1 MINKKCEIIL
11 EYYIKSSK
19 NDITS
24 INYYIKDNIIYYKNE
39 PFILIIN
46 DISYRKYI
54 INKEQINPTIFKK
67 YYIYN
72 NYIRFVNNKNNIITI
87 TNINTTIYSF
97 NKNLCIVKI
106 YNYKLNNIKRLFYY
120 NYKSCIKYS
129 INEYLYIKY
138 NYYIYIKYN
147 CIINTNTKYMLINK
161 VLYNYF
167 LFYNGLNNYILL

>member
-72 NYIRFVNNKNNIITI
+72 NYIRFVNNKNSIITI
-87 TNINTTIYSF
+87 TNINKTIYSF

-106 YNYKLNNIKRLFYY
+106 YNYKLK
-120 NYKSCIKYS
+120 CP
-129 INEYLYIKY
+129 
-138 NYYIYIKYN
+138 
-147 CIINTNTKYMLINK
+147 
-161 VLYNYF
+161 
-167 LFYNGLNNYILL
+167 